1 MKKLAAS
8 DAKNRFGEMLD
19 LARREP
25 VHITKKGRNVAV
37 VLSTEEFER
46 LSELE
51 DQLLAMKAK
60 EAKEEGF
67 IGIQESEKLLQQLA
81 STSAV
86 VWSPQTDKKS
96 IEALSELLK
105 TVEDEDK

>member
-60 EAKEEGF
+60 EAKQEGF
-67 IGIQESEKLLQQLA
+67 IGIAESE
-81 STSAV
+81 
-86 VWSPQTDKKS
+86 
-96 IEALSELLK
+96 ELLNNI
-105 TVEDEDK
+105 

>member
-46 LSELE
+46 LTEL
-51 DQLLAMKAK
+51 
-60 EAKEEGF
+60 
-67 IGIQESEKLLQQLA
+67 
-81 STSAV
+81 
-86 VWSPQTDKKS
+86 
-96 IEALSELLK
+96 
-105 TVEDEDK
+105 

>member
-46 LSELE
+46 LTELE
-51 DQLLAMKAK
+51 DKLLAIK
-60 EAKEEGF
+60 AKEEGF
-67 IGIQESEKLLQQLA
+67 IRVEESEKLLQQLA
-81 STSAV
+81 ST
-86 VWSPQTDKKS
+86 
-96 IEALSELLK
+96 
-105 TVEDEDK
+105 